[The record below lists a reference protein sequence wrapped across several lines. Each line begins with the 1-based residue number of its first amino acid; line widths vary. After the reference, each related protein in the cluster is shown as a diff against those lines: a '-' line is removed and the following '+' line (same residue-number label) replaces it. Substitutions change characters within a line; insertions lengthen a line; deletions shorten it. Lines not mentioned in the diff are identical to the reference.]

1 MPRLLVRDLDETL
14 HQWLRERS
22 ARHNRSMEAEAR
34 AILKTARS
42 VEVDDPIDRI
52 LTTMSGGGA
61 EPAGAPDQFEHEH
74 ADFQ

>member
-1 MPRLLVRDLDETL
+1 MPQLLVRDLDDSF

-34 AILKTARS
+34 IILNAARS
-42 VEVDDPIDRI
+42 TEVDDPVGCI
-52 LTTMSGGGA
+52 LTYMADSNA
-61 EPAGAPDQFEHEH
+61 EPVEVPDQLEHEP

>member
-1 MPRLLVRDLDETL
+1 MPKLLVRDLDDSL

-34 AILKTARS
+34 AILSTARNTD
-42 VEVDDPIDRI
+42 VDDPVGRI
-52 LTTMSGGGA
+52 LADMAGGGA
-61 EPAGAPDQFEHEH
+61 EPVEVPDQFEHER

>member
-1 MPRLLVRDLDETL
+1 MPKLLVRDLDDSL

-34 AILKTARS
+34 AILNAARS
-42 VEVDDPIDRI
+42 TEVGDRVGSV
-52 LTTMSGGGA
+52 LAGMTGGGA
-61 EPAGAPDQFEHEH
+61 EPFEAPDQFEHEH

>member
-1 MPRLLVRDLDETL
+1 MPNLLIRDLDDSL

-34 AILKTARS
+34 AILDTARS
-42 VEVDDPIDRI
+42 TEVDDPVGRV
-52 LTTMSGGGA
+52 LARMAGGGA
-61 EPAGAPDQFEHEH
+61 EPVEVPDQFEHEH